1 MTAKKDFDPD
11 CYKLSGDVI
20 AVDFETFYTSEY
32 SLKELD
38 YRTYCKDPRF
48 DSYIMAAYDGQN
60 RVVCHPSKFDW
71 NVTRDKT
78 VVAFNAA
85 FDRTVYELGLG
96 APCDWPMK
104 EFVCAMAA
112 CQYIG
117 IPGSLS
123 KIVAQVFGVTMSK
136 EVRDKAKGVDFSKLE
151 VISEDMKEYV
161 AFDAIWCWKLW
172 EKFGR
177 FWPSEERICWS
188 NTVDMGLRGFPTSK
202 EFITNSVDHFAK
214 AAEKYADALPMD
226 KKLSRPQLLA
236 EIVKLGL
243 PVPETTRKD
252 SPIFDEWLEQYG
264 KFVPWLGN
272 LPALRSANKNRR
284 NMEVLVPRC
293 FVDDKG
299 MERCSYD
306 LKYFGATTGRWAGG
320 SKFNIQGLPREPKEG
335 IDIRNIIQAPEGYK
349 LIVSDFGQIEGRI
362 ILWLNGYDD
371 VLELCRQGVDLYSA
385 VAWIWKIIPEG
396 EDLKKWD
403 ASHGTHIRNPL
414 KAAVLGAGFAQG
426 AAGLHRS
433 NPWLTEEQCE
443 QMIRLY
449 RTNFN
454 RVVQW
459 WNTLMEIARAGFAS
473 PSRSF
478 YLTLP
483 SGRKIIYRNCYRKL
497 IEKKNGQKAMVW
509 VVDQGN
515 RTAII
520 NANLLSN
527 NFVQGTARD
536 LMMNAFNHAAAE
548 DVIEPVTIVHDE
560 MVTLASEDNLQDKA
574 RYLSMCMTDA
584 PAWAKGLPLVAE
596 PSIMDKY
603 TKD

>member
-1 MTAKKDFDPD
+1 MT
-11 CYKLSGDVI
+11 Y
-20 AVDFETFYTSEY
+20 
-32 SLKELD
+32 
-38 YRTYCKDPRF
+38 
-48 DSYIMAAYDGQN
+48 
-60 RVVCHPSKFDW
+60 W
-71 NVTRDKT
+71 N
-78 VVAFNAA
+78 
-85 FDRTVYELGLG
+85 Y
-96 APCDWPMK
+96 
-104 EFVCAMAA
+104 
-112 CQYIG
+112 
-117 IPGSLS
+117 
-123 KIVAQVFGVTMSK
+123 
-136 EVRDKAKGVDFSKLE
+136 
-151 VISEDMKEYV
+151 
-161 AFDAIWCWKLW
+161 
-172 EKFGR
+172 
-177 FWPSEERICWS
+177 
-188 NTVDMGLRGFPTSK
+188 
-202 EFITNSVDHFAK
+202 
-214 AAEKYADALPMD
+214 
-226 KKLSRPQLLA
+226 
-236 EIVKLGL
+236 
-243 PVPETTRKD
+243 
-252 SPIFDEWLEQYG
+252 
-264 KFVPWLGN
+264 
-272 LPALRSANKNRR
+272 
-284 NMEVLVPRC
+284 
-293 FVDDKG
+293 
-299 MERCSYD
+299 
-306 LKYFGATTGRWAGG
+306 
-320 SKFNIQGLPREPKEG
+320 
-335 IDIRNIIQAPEGYK
+335 
-349 LIVSDFGQIEGRI
+349 
-362 ILWLNGYDD
+362 
-371 VLELCRQGVDLYSA
+371 
-385 VAWIWKIIPEG
+385 AWIWKIIPEG

-473 PSRSF
+473 PPRSF

-536 LMMNAFNHAAAE
+536 LMMNAFNHVAAE

-574 RYLSMCMTDA
+574 RYLSMCMTEA